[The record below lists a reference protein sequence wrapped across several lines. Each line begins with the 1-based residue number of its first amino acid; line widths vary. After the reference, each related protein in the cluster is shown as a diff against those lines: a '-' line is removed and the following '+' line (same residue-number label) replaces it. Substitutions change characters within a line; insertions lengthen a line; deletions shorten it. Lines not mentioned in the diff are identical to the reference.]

1 MKEIIPKDS
10 RYIPFT
16 QQPYSCVPTSI
27 LMVMYRLSIP
37 LMPAEELG
45 YYLGLTVPK
54 EVASY
59 FWHSRIGKRKSS
71 PLRPIA
77 GYGTRLWEKGYDPD
91 KVFKKLGIPLTMKLR
106 SIKTF
111 KDFVAFKKYLLD
123 LSKKDF
129 DVLMCFHHGTL
140 ANNPEKDN
148 GHVVVLDKIYPSKGT
163 IRFVDP
169 KRGAKWE
176 VVKMKKMYEAM
187 KAHPNITG
195 GFWELKKTK

>member
-1 MKEIIPKDS
+1 
-10 RYIPFT
+10 
-16 QQPYSCVPTSI
+16 
-27 LMVMYRLSIP
+27 MVMYRLAIP
-37 LMPAEELG
+37 LIPAEELG

-54 EVASY
+54 EVAGF
-59 FWHSRIGKRKSS
+59 FWHMRTGKRRPS

-77 GYGTRLWEKGYDPD
+77 GYGTRVYEKNYDPN
-91 KVFKKLGIPLTMKLR
+91 KVFKKLGIPLTMKLN
-106 SIKTF
+106 SIENF
-111 KDFVAFKKYLLD
+111 KNFAAFKKYLSE

-140 ANNPEKDN
+140 ADDPAKDN
-148 GHVVVLDKIYPSKGT
+148 GHVVVLDRIYPSKGM

-187 KAHPNITG
+187 RAHINTKTG
-195 GFWELKKTK
+195 GFWELKKI